1 MSVSVKR
8 TALKKFLN
16 NVLFERE
23 DARYGMHD
31 QTGPESPGDQDEQP
45 ESTVPNEVPIEPTE
59 MMATQLADDRPPIE
73 DEDFVPEN
81 PKELARAADQIARM
95 IPDDQVEKFYRDM
108 LRLYDDA
115 AAEHNS
121 NSNSPPVDEEMPT
134 EEEVVEHAIRQQ
146 VRMVI
151 EAMGRTPPGGVN
163 WDQPRY
169 GSSLDDEY
177 DDEFGASSD
186 SDQWDAGDDP
196 EPEVGMGSDEM
207 NLDDLAT
214 AGGYSSASGARQD
227 IERILSR
234 MKYLAAELP
243 AGDIE
248 KLQMFAVNEFIDEM
262 AAGEYIDQ
270 EDVVDLQQAP
280 GAVKGMDSFR
290 FFFVAAILMPA
301 YQEVKRTARK
311 EVEAK
316 IDAMGLPKKSRQTVL
331 NQALGEVP
339 RNQGKL
345 AKKVARDYASEN
357 PGDKNVGAKASE
369 LAKKANA
376 AMADLAKTA
385 ELGDNVLE
393 LAKARWGKQSKGR
406 RQKALEQA
414 LGQTSEWQDEEA
426 ARDK

>member
-8 TALKKFLN
+8 TALRKFLN
-16 NVLFERE
+16 GVLFERE
-23 DARYGMHD
+23 DIRYGMYD
-31 QTGPESPGDQDEQP
+31 QPGPDSTDSEAPET

-73 DEDFVPEN
+73 DDEFVPEN

-95 IPDDQVEKFYRDM
+95 IPDDQVGKFYHDM

-115 AAEHNS
+115 VGEHND
-121 NSNSPPVDEEMPT
+121 PKKEDVA
-134 EEEVVEHAIRQQ
+134 EEEVTEEG
-146 VRMVI
+146 VRRRVRAMI
-151 EAMGRTPPGGVN
+151 EVMGGTN

-169 GSSLDDEY
+169 GSNL
-177 DDEFGASSD
+177 DDEFGDGSGMSV
-186 SDQWDAGDDP
+186 DQWEAGDDP
-196 EPEVGMGSDEM
+196 EPEVDMGKDEM
-207 NLDDLAT
+207 NLDDLAD

-227 IERILSR
+227 IERILAR

-248 KLQMFAVNEFIDEM
+248 KLQTFAVNEFIDEM

-270 EDVVDLQQAP
+270 EDVVELQQAP
-280 GAVKGMDSFR
+280 GAVKNLDSFR

-316 IDAMGLPKKSRQTVL
+316 IDALGLPKKSRQTVL
-331 NQALGEVP
+331 NQALGETP
-339 RNQGKL
+339 RNREKL
-345 AKKVARDYASEN
+345 TKKIIRDYLEEEPTNKS
-357 PGDKNVGAKASE
+357 GAKTAE
-369 LAKKANA
+369 ALAKKANE

-385 ELGDNVLE
+385 ELGDNVLG

-406 RQKALEQA
+406 RRKALEQA